1 MSIQLKTSIFQY
13 QFLIAAVFFCRMGSG
28 QEAAVSSPAVFRI
41 QTIELDGNRS
51 AAQGLDID
59 GDGDNDLV
67 WLKDLPIEKRL
78 AAADSWPGKPEIHL
92 NYPNHLDLSYFVDE
106 TGQRRPIRT
115 ADDHRIRRQHAL
127 QQLQEVMGTL
137 PVDSSRIPLDV
148 QINSVQSG
156 DGYWRLHLSYAAD
169 QWQGQVDRVPAYLL
183 LPFDLSQPVPAM
195 LCLHQTNS
203 QLGKKEPVGLGGSS
217 NLHIAHH
224 LAKRGIVCLA
234 PDYPSFGQY
243 EYDFQQHA
251 AQYASGTMKGIWNH
265 IRAVDFLESLT
276 CVLRGSI
283 GAIGHS
289 LGGHN
294 SLFVAAFDQ
303 RIKCVVTSCGFN
315 SFQDYYQGNLAGWS
329 SSRYMPRI
337 TQLYQNSPDKM
348 PFDFTHVLAAIAPR
362 ALFVSAPTR
371 DSNFDVVGVKKCE
384 QAVRPIYKILQ
395 AEQHLTFSYP
405 EAEHDFPSEQREV
418 AYEWIEDQLKLL
430 R

>member
-1 MSIQLKTSIFQY
+1 
-13 QFLIAAVFFCRMGSG
+13 LIAAVFFCRMTSG
-28 QEAAVSSPAVFRI
+28 QETAVSSQAIFRI
-41 QTIELDGNRS
+41 QSIELNGNLN

-59 GDGDNDLV
+59 DDGDNDLI
-67 WLKDLPIEKRL
+67 WLKDLPIEKRS
-78 AAADSWPGKPEIHL
+78 AAADSWAGKPEIHL
-92 NYPNHLDLSYFVDE
+92 SYPNHLDLSYFVDE
-106 TGQRRPIRT
+106 TGQRRPIQS

-127 QQLQEVMGTL
+127 LQLQEVMGAV
-137 PVDSSRIPLDV
+137 PDDSSPVPLDV
-148 QINSVQSG
+148 QINSVEAAQ
-156 DGYWRLHLSYAAD
+156 GYWRIHLSYAAD

-183 LPFDLSQPVPAM
+183 LPFNLSQPVPAM

-217 NLHIAHH
+217 NLQMAHQ
-224 LAKRGIVCLA
+224 LAQRGFVCLA
-234 PDYPSFGQY
+234 PDYPSFGEY
-243 EYDFQQHA
+243 EYDFQQRS

-276 CVLRGSI
+276 CVQRGSI

-329 SSRYMPRI
+329 SSRYMPRVK
-337 TQLYQNSPDKM
+337 QLYHNSPDKM

-384 QAVRPIYKILQ
+384 QAVRPLYQILQ
-395 AEQHLTFSYP
+395 ADQHLTFLYP
-405 EAEHDFPSEQREV
+405 EAEHDFPAEQREL
-418 AYEWIEDQLKLL
+418 AYQWIEARLKLL